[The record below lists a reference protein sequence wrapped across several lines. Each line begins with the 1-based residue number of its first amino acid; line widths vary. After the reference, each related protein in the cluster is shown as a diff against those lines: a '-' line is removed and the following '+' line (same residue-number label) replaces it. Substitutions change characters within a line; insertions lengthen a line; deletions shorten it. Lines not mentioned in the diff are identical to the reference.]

1 MRIIPDGEILAGC
14 HNSIRMMT
22 CCNGSDR
29 DVREERAGKE
39 DLWVL
44 VVAVTGLVIT
54 KVLIP
59 AFTILHSQ
67 SFCGVGMMWG
77 FSRQFRSPQ
86 DKAVSGFQLQEE
98 RFNF

>member
-39 DLWVL
+39 DLWGL
-44 VVAVTGLVIT
+44 VVAVTGL
-54 KVLIP
+54 
-59 AFTILHSQ
+59 
-67 SFCGVGMMWG
+67 
-77 FSRQFRSPQ
+77 
-86 DKAVSGFQLQEE
+86 
-98 RFNF
+98 